1 MCVTEGAEVLVLE
14 SRDMTD
20 LSSTCICAGNYFA
33 VGTDEQEAAG
43 IEDDPDLA
51 FDAIMEWGLCAY
63 GSGHANREEV
73 VRTYVDNSR
82 DAYDL
87 LKSLGIEFPAPIP
100 YDGIEPPRVH
110 TIDPA
115 AMQRALLEGAEQAGA
130 TVLLNTEFTDLIVD
144 GNDMVVGVRAK
155 DSSGATIAV
164 KARKGVAL
172 ATGGMS
178 RCPDLLDECIPGL
191 GGVDALS
198 CEGHTG
204 AGHYAL
210 LDIGGAIW
218 GRNAESTV
226 EGVPAREPVVA
237 GHGVIMGTYGAIIVD
252 MDGLR
257 YVDESSAWSGERTRA
272 LLAKGKNPE
281 CGKYFN
287 WQVWDQGLQD
297 MMGED
302 DLFTVNE
309 SNIDTC
315 IVADSVEELAEKM
328 GAPELPATLA
338 KYNEDMNN
346 GGVDTVIHRTP
357 ASTGALAG
365 SLMPLEV
372 PPFYARGG
380 IPVLSYTTTSSFY
393 VNASC
398 EVLNAR
404 YQPVGGGRLRA
415 VGELVTR
422 SVTGDK
428 YMTGSSIST
437 CVVLGLVAGRS
448 LAGLED
454 W

>member
-1 MCVTEGAEVLVLE
+1 MRQSIGAIASSRVSRRGFLAGAGAVGLAAAGALSGCGPVSPEQSAGDVAVDGVPQTWDMECDVLVCGGGGAGSAVAYAAAAEGAEVLVLE

-178 RCPDLLDECIPGL
+178 RCPTFWTNASPFGRRRRALVRRAHGCRSLRAVGHRRGHL
-191 GGVDALS
+191 GSQRREHRGGGS
-198 CEGHTG
+198 RKG
-204 AGHYAL
+204 AR
-210 LDIGGAIW
+210 GGW
-218 GRNAESTV
+218 PRGD
-226 EGVPAREPVVA
+226 
-237 GHGVIMGTYGAIIVD
+237 YGNVRSHHRGY
-252 MDGLR
+252 DGLR

-272 LLAKGKNPE
+272 LLPKE
-281 CGKYFN
+281 R
-287 WQVWDQGLQD
+287 
-297 MMGED
+297 
-302 DLFTVNE
+302 
-309 SNIDTC
+309 
-315 IVADSVEELAEKM
+315 
-328 GAPELPATLA
+328 TLSA
-338 KYNEDMNN
+338 
-346 GGVDTVIHRTP
+346 GST
-357 ASTGALAG
+357 STGRCG
-365 SLMPLEV
+365 
-372 PPFYARGG
+372 
-380 IPVLSYTTTSSFY
+380 T
-393 VNASC
+393 
-398 EVLNAR
+398 
-404 YQPVGGGRLRA
+404 RA
-415 VGELVTR
+415 CRT
-422 SVTGDK
+422 
-428 YMTGSSIST
+428 
-437 CVVLGLVAGRS
+437 
-448 LAGLED
+448 
-454 W
+454 